1 MYGLKSKEEF
11 GRNQLR
17 RKLWETSKYGMEL
30 KIWVRIGSD
39 GGTSWMT
46 YIYPRSNMSERIIYA
61 YMLQK
66 NQNPLLPVFIIK
78 TRNLKAQ

>member
-1 MYGLKSKEEF
+1 MCGLESKGEKEEV

-17 RKLWETSKYGMEL
+17 RKLWKKSEHRMEL

-46 YIYPRSNMSERIIYA
+46 YIYPRNNMNKQIIYV
-61 YMLQK
+61 YMLQ
-66 NQNPLLPVFIIK
+66 
-78 TRNLKAQ
+78 